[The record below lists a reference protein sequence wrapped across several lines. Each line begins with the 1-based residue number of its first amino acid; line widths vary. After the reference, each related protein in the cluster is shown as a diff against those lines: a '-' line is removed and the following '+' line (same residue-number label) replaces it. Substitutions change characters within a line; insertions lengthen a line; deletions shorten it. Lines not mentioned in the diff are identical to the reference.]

1 MQAERSRRRARVAL
15 VSAALVVLTLA
26 GHSAASGRLPGLLS
40 VAIVVGTATMLTAA
54 ATARRVS
61 PTWLAAYLIG
71 GQALLHVLL
80 AMSDAHGHAT
90 TLIPSPLMLAAHG
103 AAAIGAAL
111 VLVEADALI
120 GRWAGLVGQV
130 FGIDRA
136 IEIGTPRVRV
146 SHRATNVDVP
156 GVLPTLLNA
165 VVRRGPPAR
174 PGLVT

>member
-1 MQAERSRRRARVAL
+1 MRAERSRRRARVAL

-26 GHSAASGRLPGLLS
+26 GHSAAAGRLPGLLS

-80 AMSDAHGHAT
+80 AMSDVHGHAT
-90 TLIPSPLMLAAHG
+90 PLIPSPLMLAGHV
-103 AAAIGAAL
+103 AAAISAAL

-120 GRWAGLVGQV
+120 GRWAGLLGQV

-136 IEIGTPRVRV
+136 VALGASRA
-146 SHRATNVDVP
+146 RATLPVPTDVVP
-156 GVLPTLLNA
+156 GALPALRHAL
-165 VVRRGPPAR
+165 VRRGPPAR
-174 PGLVT
+174 PNPIT